1 MIVMNRLFYFNFFLN
16 IYELHFFFQKCLINE
31 RVRRLSIPE
40 CITYVTIRMTKY
52 PLLIEAIIKATKGNS
67 FLNWTL
73 SFNPFVPNA
82 SFFYILK
89 TFCIGNKGCI
99 GNKWVNEQINTFSE
113 EYPQRTL
120 LDWYFPMFVKE
131 NSKTM
136 SSAGSYLLKVIDKYI
151 K

>member
-1 MIVMNRLFYFNFFLN
+1 
-16 IYELHFFFQKCLINE
+16 
-31 RVRRLSIPE
+31 
-40 CITYVTIRMTKY
+40 MTKY

-89 TFCIGNKGCI
+89 TFCI